1 VSHLRIAQRQRDIHA
16 VRIPAGDADLVLGA
30 DLLVTAT
37 DDALAKMH
45 FQRSHVVVNDTVTA
59 TAEFIDNPDVVFQVE
74 AMKNSIV
81 DELGEGRA
89 DFIAAG
95 ELSEGLLGDPIAT
108 NLFLVGYA
116 YQKGLLPVSAK
127 AIHKAL
133 ELNGVKV
140 EFNQQAFNWGRKAF
154 LNLEEVEQVSGV
166 IEKRFTPL
174 ERVNDI
180 VEHRVKELTAYQNA
194 AYAEKYKAVVEKVI
208 SIEAG
213 ILDKPQDELM
223 LSKAVAKTLY
233 KTMAIKDEY
242 EVARLYTDGRFQA
255 QLEATFEGSPK
266 ISFHLA
272 PPILSK
278 KGSSKKIEF
287 GSYMFGA
294 FRLLA
299 KLKGLRGGFFD
310 VFGYTSE
317 RKLEVR
323 LIEELNLTIDVLLVT
338 LNGENR
344 QLATEIVELYLGV
357 RGYGHVKEK
366 NYNQYRLR
374 LKQQLGRYSKNESG
388 LNAINVEVA
397 NVA

>member
-1 VSHLRIAQRQRDIHA
+1 MNQTGLAQKFGPVVSHLRIAEHQRDIHA

-45 FQRSHVVVNDTVTA
+45 HQRSHVVVNDTVTA
-59 TAEFIDNPDVVFQVE
+59 TAEFIDNPDVTFQVD
-74 AMKNSIV
+74 AMKSSII
-81 DELGEGRA
+81 DELGDGRA

-133 ELNGVKV
+133 ELNAVKV
-140 EFNQQAFNWGRKAF
+140 EFNQQAFNWGRRAF
-154 LNLEEVEQVSGV
+154 LNLEEVEQASGV

-174 ERVNDI
+174 EHVNDI
-180 VEHRVKELTAYQNA
+180 VEHRVKQLTAYQDT
-194 AYAEKYKAVVEKVI
+194 AYAEQYKSVVDKVVVAETAI
-208 SIEAG
+208 TTD
-213 ILDKPQDELM
+213 LNKELV
-223 LSKAVAKTLY
+223 LSKAVARVLY

-242 EVARLYTDGRFQA
+242 EVARLFTDGRFEA
-255 QLEATFEGSPK
+255 QLKETFEGSPK

-278 KGSSKKIEF
+278 KGSPRKIEF
-287 GSYMFGA
+287 GSYMLTA

-299 KLKGLRGGFFD
+299 KLKGLRGTMFD
-310 VFGYTSE
+310 VFSYSSE
-317 RKLEVR
+317 RKMEVI
-323 LIEELNLTIDVLLVT
+323 LIDELNCTIDQLLVT
-338 LNGENR
+338 LSEQNKG
-344 QLATEIVELYLGV
+344 LATEIVQLYQNV
-357 RGYGHVKEK
+357 RGYGHVKDK
-366 NYNQYRLR
+366 NYHQYRLR
-374 LKQQLGRYSKNESG
+374 LNEV
-388 LNAINVEVA
+388 N
-397 NVA
+397 

>member
-1 VSHLRIAQRQRDIHA
+1 
-16 VRIPAGDADLVLGA
+16 
-30 DLLVTAT
+30 
-37 DDALAKMH
+37 
-45 FQRSHVVVNDTVTA
+45 
-59 TAEFIDNPDVVFQVE
+59 VVFQVD

-95 ELSEGLLGDPIAT
+95 ELSTGLLGDPIAT

-140 EFNQQAFNWGRKAF
+140 VFNQQAFNWGRRAF
-154 LNLEEVEQVSGV
+154 LNLEEVEQASGV

-174 ERVNDI
+174 ESVNDI
-180 VEHRVKELTAYQNA
+180 VEHRVRELTAYQNA
-194 AYAEKYKAVVEKVI
+194 AYADQYKTVVDKVVLAEKAVLQGSNE
-208 SIEAG
+208 
-213 ILDKPQDELM
+213 ELI

-242 EVARLYTDGRFQA
+242 EVARLFTDGRFKA
-255 QLEATFEGSPK
+255 QLDETFEGSAK

-272 PPILSK
+272 PPIFSK
-278 KGSSKKIEF
+278 KGSPRKIEF
-287 GSYMFGA
+287 GSYMLPAFG
-294 FRLLA
+294 LLA
-299 KLKGLRGGFFD
+299 KLKGLRGSIFD
-310 VFGYTSE
+310 VFSYSAE
-317 RKLEVR
+317 RKMEGR

-338 LNGENR
+338 LGAQNR
-344 QLATEIVELYLGV
+344 QLASEIVELYQGV

-366 NYNQYRLR
+366 NYHQYRLR
-374 LKQQLGRYSKNESG
+374 LKQQMGRYTKPESA
-388 LNAINVEVA
+388 LTAINVEVA